1 MNATSGDDNNRK
13 DRAGTN
19 VAGSSIPQAIEVRGA
34 RVHNL
39 QDIDVSIPLNEL
51 VGIAGVSGSG
61 KSSLALGVLY
71 AEGSRRYLDALST
84 YTRRRMTQAEK
95 PQVDSVRF
103 IPPALALRQ
112 RPDVGGMRSTF
123 GTSTETLNVLRL
135 MFSRLASHRC
145 PNGHYQKPTLDVA
158 AEIPIHCAVCGAL
171 VEPPSAE
178 QMAFNSTGACPKCQ
192 GTGTIH
198 EVNDSALVPDENL
211 TIDEGAVVPWRTFGF
226 NVQPDIVREFG
237 VRTDVPFKEL
247 TDKERDV
254 VFNGPEEKKPITI
267 TSIKGVH
274 HIDFTFRNA
283 RLTVTKELDR
293 ANDEKRLAKVSKFLV
308 ERTCPDCGG
317 SRLNVAARA
326 PKIGKYN
333 LAEVTA
339 WPLRK
344 VLEWAKTVPESLP
357 QDMRQMAESLVDT
370 LEDMGRRLIQLG
382 LGYLTLDRA
391 STTLS
396 TGERQR
402 AQLSRAV
409 RNETTGVLYVL
420 DEPSTGLH
428 PANIEGLIGVMRD
441 LLASGN
447 SVVFVDH
454 DVHVLNAA
462 DYFIEMGPG
471 AGSRGGRIL
480 AQGAPAEILHNPKS
494 RIAGFL
500 DGSQPVVVRKH
511 LALPPVSPDLRRFMN
526 MPSPN
531 DEVANY
537 QRKGDQQSNHVHA
550 KVTSAKAVT
559 TPTVGDQANVSA
571 NVAVTDS
578 HWITM
583 ATDTIH
589 TVHPLHVAIPRGR
602 MTAVTGVS
610 GSGKTTMILESLIPA
625 LQAQENHTPLPSHVR
640 SLDAAGITRVRLVD
654 STPIGIN
661 VRSTVAT
668 YTGIMDM
675 LRKAFA
681 STASAKKRKLK
692 VSAFSYNTGTL
703 RCPQCDGT
711 GQISLDIQFLP
722 DVTIICPTCEGRRY
736 RPEVNDV
743 RLATPTHPQGLT
755 LPEVLDLEVD
765 DALDVFALNA
775 DFGSAAGSSS
785 DSSSRRS
792 SNQKRLTPAGST
804 SGLSSRNT
812 SNQKRLSALSGAS
825 DANESLNDS
834 DSGDMITLALLKRI
848 HKALETLHD
857 LGLGYLTLG
866 EDTPN
871 LSGGEAQR
879 LKLSNELGKR
889 QSTSLFVL
897 DEPTTG
903 LHPLD
908 VRTLIDVLQRLIKGG
923 ATVIFIEHDLDMIAN
938 ADYVIDMGPGGGE
951 EDGTVVATGTPDEIA
966 DDPASITGRYL
977 AQHLA
982 GSDSQAAK

>member
-1 MNATSGDDNNRK
+1 MNNDENGMHKTGSRNGNGNTKVPSLNKAE
-13 DRAGTN
+13 
-19 VAGSSIPQAIEVRGA
+19 GSSVPQAIEVRGA

-39 QDIDVSIPLNEL
+39 RDIDVSIPLNEL

-112 RPDVGGMRSTF
+112 RPGVGGMRSTF

-158 AEIPIHCAVCGAL
+158 AEIPIHCAACGAL

-178 QMAFNSTGACPKCQ
+178 QLAFNSTGACPKCQ

-198 EVNDSALVPDENL
+198 EVNDAALVPDENL

-247 TDKERDV
+247 TDKERDI

-267 TSIKGVH
+267 TSVKGVH
-274 HIDFTFRNA
+274 HLGFTFRNA

-293 ANDEKRLAKVSKFLV
+293 ANDEKRLAKVSKFLI

-317 SRLNVAARA
+317 SRLNEAARA

-344 VLEWAKTVPESLP
+344 VLEWAKTVPDSLP
-357 QDMRQMAESLVDT
+357 QDMQQMADSLVDT

-391 STTLS
+391 SATLS

-480 AQGAPAEILHNPKS
+480 AQGAPAEILRNPKS

-500 DGSQPVVVRKH
+500 DGSQPVVVRKR
-511 LALPPVSPDLRRFMN
+511 LALPPVS
-526 MPSPN
+526 
-531 DEVANY
+531 
-537 QRKGDQQSNHVHA
+537 
-550 KVTSAKAVT
+550 KA
-559 TPTVGDQANVSA
+559 DWISMK
-571 NVAVTDS
+571 TD
-578 HWITM
+578 
-583 ATDTIH
+583 AIH
-589 TVHPLHVAIPRGR
+589 TVHPLDVAIPRGR

-610 GSGKTTMILESLIPA
+610 GSGKTTMVLESLIPA
-625 LQAQENHTPLPSHVR
+625 LLAQENHTPLPSHVR

-681 STASAKKRKLK
+681 SAADAKKRKLK
-692 VSAFSYNTGTL
+692 VSAFSYNTGSL

-722 DVTIICPTCEGRRY
+722 DVTITCPTCEGRRY

-765 DALDVFALNA
+765 DALDVFALDD
-775 DFGSAAGSSS
+775 DFGEA
-785 DSSSRRS
+785 
-792 SNQKRLTPAGST
+792 
-804 SGLSSRNT
+804 
-812 SNQKRLSALSGAS
+812 
-825 DANESLNDS
+825 
-834 DSGDMITLALLKRI
+834 SGDMITPALLRRI
-848 HKALETLHD
+848 HKALKTLHD

-923 ATVIFIEHDLDMIAN
+923 ATVVFIEHDLDMIAN

-951 EDGTVVATGTPDEIA
+951 EGGTIVATGTPDDIA
-966 DDPASITGRYL
+966 DNPASVTGHYL
-977 AQHLA
+977 AKHLA
-982 GSDSQAAK
+982 S

>member
-1 MNATSGDDNNRK
+1 MIGETGPRNKASDTSTTTNARNS
-13 DRAGTN
+13 A
-19 VAGSSIPQAIEVRGA
+19 VPQAIEVRGA

-39 QDIDVSIPLNEL
+39 RDIDVDIPLNKL

-103 IPPALALRQ
+103 VPPALALRQ
-112 RPDVGGMRSTF
+112 RPGVGGMRSTF

-145 PNGHYQKPTLDVA
+145 PNGHYHKPTFDVA
-158 AEIPIHCAVCGAL
+158 AEVPIHCEVCGAL
-171 VEPPSAE
+171 VTPPSAE
-178 QMAFNSTGACPKCQ
+178 ELAFNSTGACPTCQ
-192 GTGTIH
+192 GTGIVR
-198 EVNDSALVPDENL
+198 EVNDAALVPDESM

-237 VRTDVPFKEL
+237 VRTDVPFREL
-247 TDKERDV
+247 TDRERDI

-274 HIDFTFRNA
+274 HLGFTFRNA

-293 ANDEKRLAKVSKFLV
+293 ATDEKRMKKVAKFLV

-317 SRLNVAARA
+317 SRLNAAARA
-326 PKIGKYN
+326 PKIGEYN
-333 LAEVTA
+333 LAEVTS
-339 WPLRK
+339 WPLRQ
-344 VLEWAKTVPESLP
+344 VLSWAKAVPSSLP
-357 QDMRQMAESLVDT
+357 DDMRQMADSLVET
-370 LEDMGRRLIQLG
+370 LEDMGRRLLQLG

-391 STTLS
+391 SASLS

-441 LLASGN
+441 LLATGN

-462 DYFIEMGPG
+462 DHFIEMGPG

-480 AQGAPAEILHNPKS
+480 AQGSPDEILRSKQS

-500 DGSQPVVVRKH
+500 DGREPVVVRQREV
-511 LALPPVSPDLRRFMN
+511 LPPMTDRLCRFISDSN
-526 MPSPN
+526 
-531 DEVANY
+531 EL
-537 QRKGDQQSNHVHA
+537 KG
-550 KVTSAKAVT
+550 SAGSKDSSGSEE
-559 TPTVGDQANVSA
+559 PRNSKVSA
-571 NVAVTDS
+571 QQDVLIEPD
-578 HWITM
+578 WITM
-583 ATDTIH
+583 ATGGIH
-589 TVHPLHVAIPRGR
+589 TVHPLHIAIPRGR

-610 GSGKTTMILESLIPA
+610 GSGKTTMVLESLIPA
-625 LQAQENHTPLPSHVR
+625 LQAKEAGKALPAHVHAIG
-640 SLDAAGITRVRLVD
+640 DAGITRVRLVD

-668 YTGIMDM
+668 YTGVMDM
-675 LRKAFA
+675 LRRAFA

-692 VSAFSYNTGTL
+692 VSAFSYNTGSL

-722 DVTIICPTCEGRRY
+722 DVTITCPACEGRRY
-736 RPEVNDV
+736 RPETNEV
-743 RLATPTHPQGLT
+743 RLTTPAQPQGLT
-755 LPEVLDLEVD
+755 LPEVLDLEID
-765 DALDVFALNA
+765 DALDIFDPKAKTKAGQAGNGGVQSAKRTIDSTGKSSHLNSA
-775 DFGSAAGSSS
+775 NTIDCHGSTGVGSSI
-785 DSSSRRS
+785 D
-792 SNQKRLTPAGST
+792 P
-804 SGLSSRNT
+804 
-812 SNQKRLSALSGAS
+812 
-825 DANESLNDS
+825 
-834 DSGDMITLALLKRI
+834 GDMISPSMLKRI
-848 HKALETLHD
+848 HKALATLHD

-866 EDTPN
+866 EDTPS

-879 LKLSNELGKR
+879 LKLSNELGKK
-889 QSTSLFVL
+889 QDTTMFVL

-908 VRTLIDVLQRLIKGG
+908 VRTLIDVLQRLVAGG
-923 ATVIFIEHDLDMIAN
+923 ATVVFIEHDLDMIAN

-951 EDGTVVATGTPDEIA
+951 EGGRVVATGTPDEIA
-966 DDPASITGRYL
+966 NNPSSITGHYL
-977 AQHLA
+977 AKHLA
-982 GSDSQAAK
+982 GSAA

>member
-1 MNATSGDDNNRK
+1 MLVQDAGRVWRIELDIVNDGENGIHTVSVTNNGSNPKERSGI
-13 DRAGTN
+13 GVT
-19 VAGSSIPQAIEVRGA
+19 GSSIPQAIEVRGA

-39 QDIDVSIPLNEL
+39 RDIDVSIPLNEL

-103 IPPALALRQ
+103 VPPALALRQ
-112 RPDVGGMRSTF
+112 RPGVGGMRSTF
-123 GTSTETLNVLRL
+123 GTSTEALNVLRL

-145 PNGHYQKPTLDVA
+145 PNGHYQQPTLDVA

-198 EVNDSALVPDENL
+198 EVNDAALVPDENL

-247 TDKERDV
+247 TDKERDI

-267 TSIKGVH
+267 TSVKGVH
-274 HIDFTFRNA
+274 HLDFTFRNA

-317 SRLNVAARA
+317 SRLNEAARA
-326 PKIGKYN
+326 PKIGDYN

-339 WPLRK
+339 WPLHK
-344 VLEWAKTVPESLP
+344 VLSWAKTVPDSLP
-357 QDMRQMAESLVDT
+357 QDMRQMADSLVDT

-391 STTLS
+391 SATLS

-480 AQGAPAEILHNPKS
+480 AQGAPEEILRNPKS

-500 DGSQPVVVRKH
+500 DGSQPVVVRKR
-511 LALPPVSPDLRRFMN
+511 LALPPAS
-526 MPSPN
+526 
-531 DEVANY
+531 ET
-537 QRKGDQQSNHVHA
+537 G
-550 KVTSAKAVT
+550 
-559 TPTVGDQANVSA
+559 
-571 NVAVTDS
+571 
-578 HWITM
+578 WISMQTE
-583 ATDTIH
+583 AIH
-589 TVHPLHVAIPRGR
+589 TVHPLDVSIPRGR

-610 GSGKTTMILESLIPA
+610 GSGKTTMVLESLIPA
-625 LQAQENHTPLPSHVR
+625 LQAQENHALLPSHVC
-640 SLDAAGITRVRLVD
+640 SLGAAGITRVRLVD

-668 YTGIMDM
+668 YTGIMDI

-681 STASAKKRKLK
+681 STAAAKKRRLK
-692 VSAFSYNTGTL
+692 VSSFSYNTGSL

-722 DVTIICPTCEGRRY
+722 DVTITCPTCEGRRY
-736 RPEVNDV
+736 RPEVNDI

-765 DALDVFALNA
+765 DALDVFALDD
-775 DFGSAAGSSS
+775 DFGSA
-785 DSSSRRS
+785 
-792 SNQKRLTPAGST
+792 
-804 SGLSSRNT
+804 
-812 SNQKRLSALSGAS
+812 
-825 DANESLNDS
+825 
-834 DSGDMITLALLKRI
+834 SGDMIIPTLLKRI

-889 QSTSLFVL
+889 QNTSLFVL

-923 ATVIFIEHDLDMIAN
+923 ATVVFIEHDLDMIAN

-951 EDGTVVATGTPDEIA
+951 EGGTIVATGTPDAIA
-966 DDPASITGRYL
+966 ANPASITGRYL
-977 AQHLA
+977 AGHLA
-982 GSDSQAAK
+982 GSKMKK

>member
-1 MNATSGDDNNRK
+1 MMTGETGLQGKIGGSVSVDNS
-13 DRAGTN
+13 A
-19 VAGSSIPQAIEVRGA
+19 VPQAIEVHGA

-39 QDIDVSIPLNEL
+39 RDIDVDIPLNKL

-103 IPPALALRQ
+103 VPPALALRQ
-112 RPDVGGMRSTF
+112 RPGVGGMRSTF

-145 PNGHYQKPTLDVA
+145 PNGHYHKPTLDVA
-158 AEIPIHCAVCGAL
+158 AEVPIHCEVCGAL
-171 VEPPSAE
+171 ISPPSAE
-178 QMAFNSTGACPKCQ
+178 ELAFNSTGACPTCQ
-192 GTGTIH
+192 GTGIVR
-198 EVNDSALVPDENL
+198 EVNDAALVPDESM

-237 VRTDVPFKEL
+237 VRTDVPFREL
-247 TDKERDV
+247 TDKERDI

-274 HIDFTFRNA
+274 HLGFTFRNA

-293 ANDEKRLAKVSKFLV
+293 ATDEKRMKKVAKFLV

-317 SRLNVAARA
+317 SRLNEAARA
-326 PKIGKYN
+326 PKIGERN
-333 LAEVTA
+333 LAEVTS

-344 VLEWAKTVPESLP
+344 VLTWAKTVPDSLP
-357 QDMRQMAESLVDT
+357 QDMRQMADSLVET
-370 LEDMGRRLIQLG
+370 LEDMGRRLLQLG
-382 LGYLTLDRA
+382 LGYLTLDRSSA
-391 STTLS
+391 SLS

-441 LLASGN
+441 LLATGN

-480 AQGAPAEILHNPKS
+480 AQGSPDEILRSKQS

-500 DGSQPVVVRKH
+500 DGREPVVVRRH
-511 LALPPVSPDLRRFMN
+511 EVLPPMSTGLREFVSHPNEPDDSADSKYSLVSGESRN
-526 MPSPN
+526 P
-531 DEVANY
+531 
-537 QRKGDQQSNHVHA
+537 
-550 KVTSAKAVT
+550 KVQVNQGTLIE
-559 TPTVGDQANVSA
+559 PD
-571 NVAVTDS
+571 
-578 HWITM
+578 WITM
-583 ATDTIH
+583 TTGSIH
-589 TVHPLHVAIPRGR
+589 TVHPLHIAIPRGR

-610 GSGKTTMILESLIPA
+610 GSGKTTMVLESLIPA
-625 LQAQENHTPLPSHVR
+625 LQAKEAREVLPSHVR
-640 SLDAAGITRVRLVD
+640 AIGDAGITRVRLVD

-668 YTGIMDM
+668 YSGVMDM
-675 LRKAFA
+675 LRRAFA
-681 STASAKKRKLK
+681 ATASAKKRKLK
-692 VSAFSYNTGTL
+692 LSAFSYNTGSL

-722 DVTIICPTCEGRRY
+722 DVTITCPKCEGRRY
-736 RPEVNDV
+736 RPEANEI
-743 RLATPTHPQGLT
+743 RLVTPARPQGLT
-755 LPEVLDLEVD
+755 LPEVLDLEID
-765 DALDVFALNA
+765 DALEVFCPNVK
-775 DFGSAAGSSS
+775 AA
-785 DSSSRRS
+785 
-792 SNQKRLTPAGST
+792 A
-804 SGLSSRNT
+804 
-812 SNQKRLSALSGAS
+812 A
-825 DANESLNDS
+825 E
-834 DSGDMITLALLKRI
+834 SGDMISPSMLKRI
-848 HKALETLHD
+848 HKALATLHD

-866 EDTPN
+866 EDTPS

-879 LKLSNELGKR
+879 LKLSNELGKK
-889 QSTSLFVL
+889 QDTTMFVL

-908 VRTLIDVLQRLIKGG
+908 VRTLIDVLQRLVAGG
-923 ATVIFIEHDLDMIAN
+923 ATVVFIEHDLDMIAN

-951 EDGTVVATGTPDEIA
+951 EGGRVVAVGTPDEIA
-966 DDPASITGRYL
+966 KNPASITGHYL
-977 AQHLA
+977 AKHLA
-982 GSDSQAAK
+982 VSGS

>member
-1 MNATSGDDNNRK
+1 MSDNKGMSDIGVGN
-13 DRAGTN
+13 
-19 VAGSSIPQAIEVRGA
+19 SSVPRAIEVRGA

-39 QDIDVSIPLNEL
+39 KDIDVSIPLNEL

-112 RPDVGGMRSTF
+112 RPGVGGMRSTF

-198 EVNDSALVPDENL
+198 EVNDAALVPDENL

-247 TDKERDV
+247 TEHERDI

-274 HIDFTFRNA
+274 HLDFTFRNA

-293 ANDEKRLAKVSKFLV
+293 ASDEKRMAKVAKFLV
-308 ERTCPDCGG
+308 ERVCPDCGG
-317 SRLNVAARA
+317 SRLNETARA

-333 LAEVTA
+333 LAEVTS

-344 VLEWAKTVPESLP
+344 ILEWAKAVPDSLP

-391 STTLS
+391 SATLS

-428 PANIEGLIGVMRD
+428 PANIEGLIGVMHD

-454 DVHVLNAA
+454 DVHVLAAA

-480 AQGAPAEILHNPKS
+480 AQGAPSEILRNPKS
-494 RIAGFL
+494 CIAGFL
-500 DGSQPVVVRKH
+500 DGSQPVVIRER
-511 LALPPVSPDLRRFMN
+511 LTLPPISRDLRTFMAVTN
-526 MPSPN
+526 PD
-531 DEVANY
+531 DEVVNHRGQGGY
-537 QRKGDQQSNHVHA
+537 QSKQVNA
-550 KVTSAKAVT
+550 EATSAKAVAA
-559 TPTVGDQANVSA
+559 PTIGDKVDGSA
-571 NVAVTDS
+571 SVAVADS
-578 HWITM
+578 PWITM
-583 ATDTIH
+583 TTDAIH

-610 GSGKTTMILESLIPA
+610 GSGKTTMVLESLIPA
-625 LQAQENHTPLPSHVR
+625 LQAQESHELLPSHVCA
-640 SLDAAGITRVRLVD
+640 LDAAGITRVRLVD

-675 LRKAFA
+675 LRRAFA
-681 STASAKKRKLK
+681 STSAAKKRELK

-722 DVTIICPTCEGRRY
+722 DVTITCPTCEGRRY
-736 RPEVNDV
+736 RPEVNDI

-765 DALDVFALNA
+765 DALDVFALDEDSGSTHGSSA
-775 DFGSAAGSSS
+775 HGSANRRQSGISVGSVRHNQLSASVGSVNSAGSLG
-785 DSSSRRS
+785 
-792 SNQKRLTPAGST
+792 QV
-804 SGLSSRNT
+804 
-812 SNQKRLSALSGAS
+812 
-825 DANESLNDS
+825 E
-834 DSGDMITLALLKRI
+834 SGDMITSSLLKRI

-879 LKLSNELGKR
+879 LKLSNELGKK
-889 QSTSLFVL
+889 QGTSLFVL

-908 VRTLIDVLQRLIKGG
+908 VRTLIDVLQRLVSGG
-923 ATVIFIEHDLDMIAN
+923 ATVVFIEHDLDMIAN

-951 EDGTVVATGTPDEIA
+951 EGGRIVATGTPDEIA
-966 DDPASITGRYL
+966 VNPSSITGRYL
-977 AQHLA
+977 AKHLK
-982 GSDSQAAK
+982 G

>member
-1 MNATSGDDNNRK
+1 MVNRVDMMNDGKNGVRAMNMMSDGNN
-13 DRAGTN
+13 
-19 VAGSSIPQAIEVRGA
+19 GSSKLNGHGNIDAKGSSVPQSIELRGA

-39 QDIDVSIPLNEL
+39 KDVDVSIPLNEL

-103 IPPALALRQ
+103 VPPALALRQ
-112 RPDVGGMRSTF
+112 RPGVGGMRSTF

-158 AEIPIHCAVCGAL
+158 AEIPIHCTVCGAL

-198 EVNDSALVPDENL
+198 EVNDAALVPDENL

-247 TDKERDV
+247 TDKERDI

-267 TSIKGVH
+267 TSVKGVH
-274 HIDFTFRNA
+274 HLGFTFRNA

-308 ERTCPDCGG
+308 ERTCPECGG
-317 SRLNVAARA
+317 SRLNEAARA

-344 VLEWAKTVPESLP
+344 VLEWAQTVPDSLP

-382 LGYLTLDRA
+382 LGYLTLDRVSA
-391 STTLS
+391 TLS

-480 AQGAPAEILHNPKS
+480 AQGAPAEILRNPKS

-500 DGSQPVVVRKH
+500 DGSQPVVVRKR
-511 LALPPVSPDLRRFMN
+511 LALPPAGEADWMT
-526 MPSPN
+526 M
-531 DEVANY
+531 
-537 QRKGDQQSNHVHA
+537 K
-550 KVTSAKAVT
+550 
-559 TPTVGDQANVSA
+559 
-571 NVAVTDS
+571 TD
-578 HWITM
+578 
-583 ATDTIH
+583 AIH
-589 TVHPLHVAIPRGR
+589 TVHPLDVTIPRGR

-610 GSGKTTMILESLIPA
+610 GSGKTTMVLESLIPA
-625 LQAQENHTPLPSHVR
+625 LQAQESHAPLPSHVH

-681 STASAKKRKLK
+681 STSAAKKRMLK
-692 VSAFSYNTGTL
+692 VSAFSYNTGSL

-722 DVTIICPTCEGRRY
+722 DVTITCPTCEGRRY
-736 RPEVNDV
+736 CSEVNDV
-743 RLATPTHPQGLT
+743 RLATPTHPHGLT

-765 DALDVFALNA
+765 DALDVFTLDD
-775 DFGSAAGSSS
+775 DFGPASGSADNGSVN
-785 DSSSRRS
+785 RKH
-792 SNQKRLTPAGST
+792 NATTA
-804 SGLSSRNT
+804 
-812 SNQKRLSALSGAS
+812 SAK
-825 DANESLNDS
+825 DNESS
-834 DSGDMITLALLKRI
+834 EVADSGDMIASTLLRRI

-889 QSTSLFVL
+889 QNTSLFVL

-923 ATVIFIEHDLDMIAN
+923 ATAVFIEHDLDMIAN

-951 EDGTVVATGTPDEIA
+951 EGGTIVATGTPNEIA
-966 DDPASITGRYL
+966 DNSDSITGHYL
-977 AQHLA
+977 AKHLA
-982 GSDSQAAK
+982 G

>member
-1 MNATSGDDNNRK
+1 MRKMNATNGGNSAAVQGG
-13 DRAGTN
+13 ATTS
-19 VAGSSIPQAIEVRGA
+19 APSIPQAIEVRGA

-112 RPDVGGMRSTF
+112 RPGVGGMRSTF

-178 QMAFNSTGACPKCQ
+178 QLAFNSTGACPKCQ

-198 EVNDSALVPDENL
+198 EVNDAALVPDENL

-237 VRTDVPFKEL
+237 VRTDVPFRDL
-247 TDKERDV
+247 TDKERDI
-254 VFNGPEEKKPITI
+254 VFNGPEEKKPITL
-267 TSIKGVH
+267 TSVKGVH

-308 ERTCPDCGG
+308 ERVCPDCGG
-317 SRLNVAARA
+317 SRLNEAARA
-326 PKIGKYN
+326 PKIGEYN

-344 VLEWAKTVPESLP
+344 VLSWAKTVPDSLP
-357 QDMRQMAESLVDT
+357 QDMRQMADSLVET

-391 STTLS
+391 SATLS

-480 AQGAPAEILHNPKS
+480 AQGSPAEILRNPKS

-500 DGSQPVVVRKH
+500 DGSQPVVVRKR
-511 LALPPVSPDLRRFMN
+511 LALPPVS
-526 MPSPN
+526 
-531 DEVANY
+531 ET
-537 QRKGDQQSNHVHA
+537 G
-550 KVTSAKAVT
+550 
-559 TPTVGDQANVSA
+559 
-571 NVAVTDS
+571 
-578 HWITM
+578 WITM
-583 ATDTIH
+583 ATDAIH
-589 TVHPLHVAIPRGR
+589 TVHPLRVAIPRGR

-610 GSGKTTMILESLIPA
+610 GSGKTTMVLESLIPA
-625 LQAQENHTPLPSHVR
+625 LQAQESNAPLPAHVR
-640 SLDAAGITRVRLVD
+640 SLGAAGITRVRLVD

-681 STASAKKRKLK
+681 STATAKQRKLK
-692 VSAFSYNTGTL
+692 VSAFSYNTGSL

-722 DVTIICPTCEGRRY
+722 DVTITCPTCEGRRY
-736 RPEVNDV
+736 RAEVNDV

-765 DALDVFALNA
+765 DALDVFAL
-775 DFGSAAGSSS
+775 DGGPDSAFASSS
-785 DSSSRRS
+785 HG
-792 SNQKRLTPAGST
+792 PAGRKQFDASVGSPRTDESST
-804 SGLSSRNT
+804 IV
-812 SNQKRLSALSGAS
+812 
-825 DANESLNDS
+825 
-834 DSGDMITLALLKRI
+834 DSGDMITSALLRRI

-889 QSTSLFVL
+889 QNTSLFVL

-923 ATVIFIEHDLDMIAN
+923 ATVVYIEHDLDMIAN
-938 ADYVIDMGPGGGE
+938 ANYVIDMGPGGGE
-951 EDGTVVATGTPDEIA
+951 EGGTIVATGTPDGIA
-966 DDPASITGRYL
+966 NNPASITGHYL
-977 AQHLA
+977 AKHL
-982 GSDSQAAK
+982 SS